1 MRRVPEPAD
10 MQLLEQHRA
19 FLGEGV
25 VAALE
30 TFLNFDRSGFAH
42 RNGGV
47 GRIFRQPESALNPA
61 GLRLADEYGDAVNFR
76 IVVRL
81 DDDLNDPARSA

>member
-1 MRRVPEPAD
+1 

-25 VAALE
+25 VAVLE
-30 TFLNFDRSGFAH
+30 TFLNFDRSGLAH